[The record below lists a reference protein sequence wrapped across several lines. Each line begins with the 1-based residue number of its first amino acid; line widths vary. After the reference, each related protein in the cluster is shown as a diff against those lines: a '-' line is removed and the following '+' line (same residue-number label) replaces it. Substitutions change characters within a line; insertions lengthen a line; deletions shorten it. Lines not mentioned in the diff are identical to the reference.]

1 MAEKDSTNDEAVGYE
16 VTEELEKTTNETIMK
31 RKKIYHSNKVETKE

>member
-16 VTEELEKTTNETIMK
+16 GTGGTWNNKSDGTNVRGGTILLQK
-31 RKKIYHSNKVETKE
+31 WIGE